1 MQKPF
6 EISTSVIDSQSTE
19 LRGTSYLLRRRTSA
33 AYEKTV
39 KSVKHHF
46 KRCIGLHT
54 LTFEEMSTLLCR
66 IEACLNS
73 RPIAPVSYNL
83 DDYHALTSG
92 HFLIGTSL
100 IAPAEPSILNL
111 NENRLSL

>member
-1 MQKPF
+1 
-6 EISTSVIDSQSTE
+6 
-19 LRGTSYLLRRRTSA
+19 
-33 AYEKTV
+33 
-39 KSVKHHF
+39 
-46 KRCIGLHT
+46 
-54 LTFEEMSTLLCR
+54 MSTLLYR
-66 IEACLNS
+66 IEAYLNS
-73 RPIAPVSYNL
+73 RSIAPVSDNL